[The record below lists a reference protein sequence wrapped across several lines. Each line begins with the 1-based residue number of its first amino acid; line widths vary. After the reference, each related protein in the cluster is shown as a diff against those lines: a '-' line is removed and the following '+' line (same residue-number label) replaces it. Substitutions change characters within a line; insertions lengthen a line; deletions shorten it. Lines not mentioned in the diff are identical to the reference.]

1 MIKRINLLVLLL
13 CCGAASAQP
22 GQYPV
27 MDKVV
32 QKVLEKYQNSSCQQL
47 ANEKSQRPSGKKAQM
62 MDRAVQTLRNALRC
76 TSNSSTASQCPS
88 PTSCSNAA

>member
-22 GQYPV
+22 AQYPV

-76 TSNSSTASQCPS
+76 ASNSSTAS
-88 PTSCSNAA
+88 